1 MIESCNVCRS
11 SVCRF
16 ARPKIAKTGQLETHV
31 CKTRCF
37 RKHREKKLG
46 MVARKNTQNDTS
58 KPAIGST
65 LKLQTLKIHL
75 TTRHRSQDCL
85 RAAAGRR
92 GRPLLRPNP
101 QGIFEFGLLSP
112 SPSFSFHFHSS
123 IASAS
128 RCFFA
133 KSLHSLYE
141 GHESR
146 ISRPGGWNSLVTQ
159 HYFLG
164 KKLMAFQQ
172 YIACIC
178 LHLKLLDNIKILR
191 LIDG

>member
-1 MIESCNVCRS
+1 MSWHNTACPNSSLLQRMTEICNVCRS

-37 RKHREKKLG
+37 RKHREKSWERLRGKIPRMTPLNQQL
-46 MVARKNTQNDTS
+46 A
-58 KPAIGST
+58 AHF
-65 LKLQTLKIHL
+65 KLQTLKIHQ

-101 QGIFEFGLLSP
+101 QGFFEFALLSP

-146 ISRPGGWNSLVTQ
+146 ISRPGGWNSLVT
-159 HYFLG
+159 
-164 KKLMAFQQ
+164 
-172 YIACIC
+172 
-178 LHLKLLDNIKILR
+178 
-191 LIDG
+191 

>member
-1 MIESCNVCRS
+1 MTEICNVCRS
-11 SVCRF
+11 SVCHF
-16 ARPKIAKTGQLETHV
+16 AQPKIAKTGQLETHV

-37 RKHREKKLG
+37 MKHRERSWERLREKISG
-46 MVARKNTQNDTS
+46 ISRS
-58 KPAIGST
+58 SICST
-65 LKLQTLKIHL
+65 LRLQTLEIHQ

-85 RAAAGRR
+85 RAAGRR

-101 QGIFEFGLLSP
+101 QGFFEFALLSP

-146 ISRPGGWNSLVTQ
+146 ISRPGGWNSLVT
-159 HYFLG
+159 
-164 KKLMAFQQ
+164 
-172 YIACIC
+172 
-178 LHLKLLDNIKILR
+178 
-191 LIDG
+191 